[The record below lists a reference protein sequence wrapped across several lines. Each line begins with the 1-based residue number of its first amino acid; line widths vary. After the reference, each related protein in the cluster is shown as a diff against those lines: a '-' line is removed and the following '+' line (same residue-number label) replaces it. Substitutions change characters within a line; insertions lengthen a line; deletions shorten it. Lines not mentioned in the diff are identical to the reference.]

1 MCTFFCWNF
10 VWFGQKGIIK
20 VQNFRLSTVHA
31 EFHQI
36 CTFIGSFCWK
46 YIKFQLRKYRG
57 VMSHDIKERCKIWRK
72 TDFSFHKWWILN
84 LVNFG
89 LSTWNFQNF
98 YFDWF
103 LLCKVYNVWAKK
115 VQRSYVS
122 WHWKAMQ
129 ILKKS
134 WLVVWKMTWVIWQ
147 IFTSVL
153 KSLKIGS
160 LMGPFIQSRKCM
172 SLKLPENL
180 CVMAMKDDAKFQE
193 NWLVVSKLTWGI

>member
-10 VWFGQKGIIK
+10 IWFGQKGIIK
-20 VQNFRLSTVHA
+20 VQNFRLSTAHA

-57 VMSHDIKERCKIWRK
+57 VMSHDIEERCKIWRK
-72 TDFSFHKWWILN
+72 IDFLFHKWWILN

-129 ILKKS
+129 NLKKN
-134 WLVVWKMTWVIWQ
+134 WLVVWKMTWVIWH
-147 IFTSVL
+147 IFTSVVE
-153 KSLKIGS
+153 SLKIGT
-160 LMGPFIQSRKCM
+160 LIALYPK
-172 SLKLPENL
+172 
-180 CVMAMKDDAKFQE
+180 
-193 NWLVVSKLTWGI
+193 